1 MGTASDFLAFT
12 HNKVVRL
19 WKYKRMFTPY
29 EQEKKF
35 VDQSEYVDDLCEKVF
50 ILEVYDICGVPV
62 IDYCPTD
69 LAHFSDDGDLVASV
83 HCLARLQDVEL
94 SIMEADT
101 AKFEK
106 GERDFWE

>member
-1 MGTASDFLAFT
+1 MGTAGDFLAFT

-29 EQEKKF
+29 EQDKRF
-35 VDQSEYVDDLCEKVF
+35 VDQSEYVDDMCEKVF
-50 ILEVYDICGVPV
+50 ILAIYDIYGVPI
-62 IDYCPTD
+62 IDYCPID
-69 LAHFSDDGDLVASV
+69 MAQVSDDGDIATSM

-94 SIMEADT
+94 SILEADT
-101 AKFEK
+101 AKFER

>member
-1 MGTASDFLAFT
+1 MGTVDSFLDFT

-29 EQEKKF
+29 EQDRKF
-35 VDQSEYVDDLCEKVF
+35 VDQSEYVDDTCEKVF
-50 ILEVYDICGVPV
+50 ILAIYDIYGVPV
-62 IDYCPTD
+62 IDYCPTEM
-69 LAHFSDDGDLVASV
+69 AQISDDGDIVASM

-94 SIMEADT
+94 SVLEADT
-101 AKFEK
+101 VKFER